1 MDLDVDMAG
10 ISNTEDKGGEG
21 DWVMVN
27 ETDDGQDHI
36 SGAQLSKAAS
46 AESLAEPTDPDAAP
60 ASNVDSGATPGM
72 FDTAE
77 FGSFDNLDTAGDAL
91 ADYTAEGDDLGLD
104 LDNSAFGDAFHGTE
118 THHGETDDGENA

>member
-27 ETDDGQDHI
+27 ETDDGQEHI
-36 SGAQLSKAAS
+36 SGGQLSKAAS

-60 ASNVDSGATPGM
+60 ASNVDSGATPSM

-77 FGSFDNLDTAGDAL
+77 FGGFDNLDTAGDAL

-118 THHGETDDGENA
+118 THHGEIDDGENA